1 MTTNTA
7 RRPGGPLTWRAAVA
21 AWALALAA
29 CGGGD
34 GDPPAFD
41 AALQGSTAL
50 AVPSV
55 PDAQVRL
62 LTHTMPALAGGSTPA
77 TTLLFV
83 PRGQVPAAGWPVLVW
98 MHGTTTVLA
107 RTCAPSLTLDT
118 LDGGLTAEG
127 FRSDYAALIGS
138 YVRAGYAVVAPDLE
152 GIGAAATTPYPYY
165 NAASS
170 ARSLIAGL
178 KAARQ
183 AETTLSRRWAAV
195 GHSDGGRGVLA
206 VQQHL
211 ADAAGLDFRGTV
223 AYAPFTSIAASV
235 DRLAQLATSD
245 PANAGLY
252 AGIQNFFVAMMTT
265 ALGTASGQAV
275 DTRALMGADLV
286 ALLPAVRT
294 QCVFSAF
301 GAIAGAVAA
310 QPAGGFAGFQPGW
323 SQVPAMQAFLAANDP
338 AAQPGFA
345 PAHSTLI
352 VQGTADVFVQEPL
365 AAAFA
370 ATLTARGAPVIYRS
384 YAGADHGSIVNLAG
398 TDVLAH
404 LAARFAP

>member
-1 MTTNTA
+1 MT
-7 RRPGGPLTWRAAVA
+7 RRSVRRLCGVVVA
-21 AWALALAA
+21 ALALAVA
-29 CGGGD
+29 GCGGGGD
-34 GDPPAFD
+34 GNEAPD
-41 AALQGSTAL
+41 AELTTSAAL
-50 AVPSV
+50 AVPAV

-62 LTHTMPALAGGSTPA
+62 LTHTMPGLAGGSAPA

-83 PRGQVPAAGWPVLVW
+83 PKGAAPASGWPVLVW
-98 MHGTTTVLA
+98 MHGTTTVLQK
-107 RTCAPSLTLDT
+107 TCAPSLTLDT

-127 FRSDYAALIGS
+127 FRSDYAPLINS

-178 KAARQ
+178 KAARL
-183 AETTLSRRWAAV
+183 ADATLSRRWAAV

-206 VQQHL
+206 VQQQL
-211 ADAAGLDFRGTV
+211 ADAADLDFRGTV

-235 DRLAQLATSD
+235 DRLGQLAGAD
-245 PANAGLY
+245 PGNAGLY

-275 DTRALMGADLV
+275 DTTALMGADL
-286 ALLPAVRT
+286 AAQLPAVRN

-310 QPAGGFAGFQPGW
+310 KPAGSFAGFKPGW

-338 AAQPGFA
+338 AVTSGYTL
-345 PAHSTLI
+345 AHSTLI

-370 ATLTARGAPVIYRS
+370 DTLVARGAPVLYRS
-384 YAGADHGSIVNLAG
+384 YAGADHGSIVNVAG

>member
-1 MTTNTA
+1 MTTRTL
-7 RRPGGPLTWRAAVA
+7 RRLFAITWA
-21 AWALALAA
+21 ALALALA
-29 CGGGD
+29 GCGGGGGD
-34 GDPPAFD
+34 GSSGEAPYAE
-41 AALQGSTAL
+41 LNSSTTL
-50 AVPSV
+50 TVPTV
-55 PDAQVRL
+55 PDAQARL
-62 LTHTMPALAGGSTPA
+62 LTHTMPALAGGRAPA

-83 PRGQVPAAGWPVLVW
+83 PRGTAPAGGWPVLVW
-98 MHGTTTVLA
+98 MHGTTTVLQK
-107 RTCAPSLTLDT
+107 TCAPSLTLDT

-127 FRSDYAALIGS
+127 FTSGYAALINS

-178 KAARQ
+178 KAARL
-183 AETTLSRRWAAV
+183 ADANLSRRWAAV

-206 VQQHL
+206 VQQQL
-211 ADAAGLDFRGTV
+211 ADAADLDFRGTV

-235 DRLAQLATSD
+235 DRLGQLAASE

-252 AGIQNFFVAMMTT
+252 TGIQNFFVAMMTT

-275 DTRALMGADLV
+275 DTTPLMGADLV
-286 ALLPAVRT
+286 AQLPAVRS

-310 QPAGGFAGFQPGW
+310 KPGGAFAGFKPGW

-338 AAQPGFA
+338 GVTSGFTLT
-345 PAHSTLI
+345 HSTLI

-370 ATLTARGAPVIYRS
+370 AALVARGAPVLYRR
-384 YAGADHGSIVNLAG
+384 YAGADHGSIVDVAG